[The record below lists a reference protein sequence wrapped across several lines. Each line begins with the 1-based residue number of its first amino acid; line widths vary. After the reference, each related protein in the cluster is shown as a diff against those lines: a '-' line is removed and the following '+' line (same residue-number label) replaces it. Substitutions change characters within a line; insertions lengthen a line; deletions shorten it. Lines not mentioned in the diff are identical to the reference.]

1 MRVRLGIVSV
11 LWAAVLCAEPR
22 IVFMK
27 SFPGSVPAW
36 VEIALERDGKAVYK
50 EAPDDPQPLPFQIRK
65 DEVDQV
71 FALADKMEH
80 FKRPLESGLPVAK
93 MGEKTFRWEDGAA
106 KQEVK
111 YNYSQDLDAQALQQ
125 WFEKMTETE
134 QHFIAVERAV
144 KFDKLGTNKALLRMQ
159 AAMERDRLV
168 GLEQFLPLLERVT
181 KNASYLHMDQERAAT
196 LIDWIKNGKPQPAQ

>member
-1 MRVRLGIVSV
+1 MRGT
-11 LWAAVLCAEPR
+11 AALLVIAAAGLYAEPR
-22 IVFMK
+22 IVFNK
-27 SFPGSVPAW
+27 SFPGSSPAW

-50 EAPDDPQPLPFQIRK
+50 EAPDDPQPIPFQIKK
-65 DEVDQV
+65 DEADVV
-71 FALADKMEH
+71 FALAGKVEH
-80 FKRPLESGLPVAK
+80 FKRQLESGLPVAK
-93 MGEKTFRWEDGAA
+93 MGEKTFRWEDGAT

-111 YNYSQDLDAQALQQ
+111 YNYSQDVDAQALQQ

-134 QHFIAVERAV
+134 QHFIALERAV

-159 AAMERDRLV
+159 AAMERERLV

-196 LIDWIKNGKPQPAQ
+196 LIDWIQNGKPQPAQ

>member
-1 MRVRLGIVSV
+1 MMRSLAGLLLAAS
-11 LWAAVLCAEPR
+11 LWAEPR
-22 IVFMK
+22 IVFQK
-27 SFPGSVPAW
+27 AFPGSSPAW

-50 EAPDDPQPLPFQIRK
+50 EAPDDPQPIPFQVKQEEADQIFTLAGK
-65 DEVDQV
+65 VD
-71 FALADKMEH
+71 H
-80 FKRPLESGLPVAK
+80 FKRKLESGLPVAK
-93 MGEKTFRWEDGAA
+93 MGQKTMRWEDGAA
-106 KQEVK
+106 KNEATF
-111 YNYSQDLDAQALQQ
+111 NYTTDVDAQAILQ

-181 KNASYLHMDQERAAT
+181 KNASFLHMDQERAAS
-196 LIDWIKNGKPQPAQ
+196 LIDWIKNGRPQPAQ